1 MSEEDGSGEAG
12 SSGAPRDVLLV
23 GGPTACGAG
32 AEVLRFRDGRV
43 EAGELRAIREGQPL
57 HGELVQLRSRPEHE
71 RLFEVDVLVEGPK
84 QTAAPTRKGPAK
96 ISTDAYRSGWDAIFG
111 DARKNQPS

>member
-12 SSGAPRDVLLV
+12 SSGAPHDVLLV
-23 GGPTACGAG
+23 GGPAASGAG

-43 EAGELRAIREGQPL
+43 ETGELHAIREGQPL
-57 HGELVQLRSRPEHE
+57 HGELVQLRPRPEHE
-71 RLFEVDVLVEGPK
+71 RLFEVEVLVEGPK
-84 QTAAPTRKGPAK
+84 PATTQTRKGPAK

-111 DARKNQPS
+111 DARKNEPS